1 MASRMDKYNKEE
13 NNSTTSSQHQS
24 QSRLTK
30 NEKLYEDLYTNK
42 VYTEFNNSNFDNV
55 IELDNIN
62 NNDSNTI
69 MKREQFQKSKSLIPE
84 EELSKTNYNIDLL
97 NNNVNNEEIN
107 YNINDVLEN
116 AKKNRNEQDEIE
128 KKRRIKSVEY
138 SILSDLSQEKIKE
151 YQEKKQKKLTKAEE
165 ENLEELIHTITSNS
179 LRKKI
184 DDELL
189 SDLLPTEESET
200 IVSKELFDK
209 IEEIEQRTME
219 IKTQMEEDNK
229 MDNSF
234 YTKSMDLSNEDFE
247 LEEDYSF
254 IEEKKGGIISK
265 VLIISLILI
274 VICIIVYIICNFI

>member
-219 IKTQMEEDNK
+219 IKTQMEEDDK